1 MQVVTNFINNAL
13 KFTSEGQILLEYH
26 PVEGT
31 GQIEFSVTDTGM
43 GIAPDAVATVF
54 DRFVKLNTFA
64 KGTGLGLSICKS
76 IIEHLGGTIGA
87 ESELGVG
94 SRFGS
99 GIRVPNDFICLYLC
113 ELQYLWIKTLYR

>member
-43 GIAPDAVATVF
+43 GIAPDTVATVF

-99 GIRVPNDFICLYLC
+99 GIRVPNDFISLYLC

>member
-1 MQVVTNFINNAL
+1 M

-99 GIRVPNDFICLYLC
+99 DIRVPNDFIAYICANFNIYG
-113 ELQYLWIKTLYR
+113 

>member
-1 MQVVTNFINNAL
+1 M

-43 GIAPDAVATVF
+43 GIALDAVATVF

>member
-1 MQVVTNFINNAL
+1 
-13 KFTSEGQILLEYH
+13 
-26 PVEGT
+26 
-31 GQIEFSVTDTGM
+31 M

-76 IIEHLGGTIGA
+76 IIEHLGGTIGT

-99 GIRVPNDFICLYLC
+99 GIRVPNDLLPIFVRTSIFMDKNSVPMKTRHGRAWLLC
-113 ELQYLWIKTLYR
+113 QQHC